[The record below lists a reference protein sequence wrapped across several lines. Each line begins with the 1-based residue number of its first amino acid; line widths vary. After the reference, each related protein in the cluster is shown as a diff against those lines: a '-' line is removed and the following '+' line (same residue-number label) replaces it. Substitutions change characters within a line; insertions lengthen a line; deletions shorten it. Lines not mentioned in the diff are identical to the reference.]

1 MGRLTTALNPALRGI
16 LASCESSGYPHIPPA
31 VNVDASMHLSNFAF
45 GLLLLFADVE
55 LLEGLD
61 VSKHGERCMAVAEIV
76 KGLDSSVHGGRYSP
90 RKPQDGDDLTVTA
103 V

>member
-1 MGRLTTALNPALRGI
+1 MP
-16 LASCESSGYPHIPPA
+16 CMYPTLPWH
-31 VNVDASMHLSNFAF
+31 
-45 GLLLLFADVE
+45 LLLFADVE

-90 RKPQDGDDLTVTA
+90 RKDGDELSVTA